1 MLGRA
6 RICYNWLRIPK
17 ICQNQKIVRTCT
29 ALPPQAQQWDNKCKL
44 VMGNGQHLY
53 LVLVITGFKPITTFL
68 TPPRL
73 VYLLWSEGSRTPRL
87 PSPRRSSC
95 SDSVGLRSSL
105 SSSQLSSCLNLKLD
119 SLLKILCM
127 FLLYCL
133 DCPPVL
139 SWTSLSDFR
148 LTRESILLWNYES

>member
-1 MLGRA
+1 MLFR
-6 RICYNWLRIPK
+6 
-17 ICQNQKIVRTCT
+17 V
-29 ALPPQAQQWDNKCKL
+29 KL
-44 VMGNGQHLY
+44 NLFWETL
-53 LVLVITGFKPITTFL
+53 LVLVLAVFKPIYDHPITPSKILMTFDILILKFYDTSWHVNRIEFIYITNTFL
-68 TPPRL
+68 LRL
-73 VYLLWSEGSRTPRL
+73 VYLLWSDGTRTAIFPN
-87 PSPRRSSC
+87 PRRSSW

-133 DCPPVL
+133 DCPLVL